1 MLYPFYLLAALLAP
15 ALVSH
20 VVAVAPTDSYSDA
33 DPAQSGYL
41 PNHNMDPAVVDS
53 SQFGQLWKKTFNPQE
68 QVSSRRSDYV
78 WHYHSTQ
85 HSANYSIPILVLR
98 EASHLHTQG
107 WWPTAAI
114 LGLFSE
120 QHPHVKR

>member
-1 MLYPFYLLAALLAP
+1 MLYPFYVLATLLAP
-15 ALVSH
+15 ALVSN

-53 SQFGQLWKKTFNPQE
+53 SQFGQLWKKTFNAQE
-68 QVSSRRSDYV
+68 QVSSSRSHYV
-78 WHYHSTQ
+78 WHNHSTQ
-85 HSANYSIPILVLR
+85 CVANHNIRILVLR
-98 EASHLHTQG
+98 EAACLHTQS
-107 WWPTAAI
+107 WRPTAAI
-114 LGLFSE
+114 PGLFSE